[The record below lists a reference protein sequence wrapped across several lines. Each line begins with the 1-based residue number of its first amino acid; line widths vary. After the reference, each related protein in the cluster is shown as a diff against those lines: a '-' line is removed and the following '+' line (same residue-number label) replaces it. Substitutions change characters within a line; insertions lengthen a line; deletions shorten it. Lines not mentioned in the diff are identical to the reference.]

1 MDPKKQRMIGLLVGT
16 GFSLW
21 AAWKLS
27 KCSCLG
33 SAEAKKK
40 DARDEL
46 QREYLDYRLLA
57 DENPYYSGQD
67 RVPSQRKKA
76 RQQKPADERQVTQA
90 ARKEAQNNRHL
101 LLPQFAGQE
110 STRDQRSRVS
120 AVVET
125 ANVLSKN
132 KKERRRLAAVS
143 AVVETANVISKKEC
157 RREQAAAAAAAYC
170 ETVDSYIRTRHDFD
184 SAEPTALWVAIRHVK
199 QNCPSPPGAS
209 CASVLGAAHHA
220 FEFRDGHVRLLR
232 LTHTA
237 GLIGSSGTFA
247 ARGESAGGGRGAAR
261 KPTPTSGR
269 CAGPAR
275 RRPTPS
281 PSGRCCAK
289 PPAPPARTDRRT
301 TVRGAACAS
310 SSGTHATVA
319 LLPSAHARR
328 VPLAEV
334 DGSPGPRAGRGNG
347 GFRAECIVFFG
358 RNHACWRYGKGS
370 NICGGAGVGG

>member
-1 MDPKKQRMIGLLVGT
+1 MIGLLVGT

-209 CASVLGAAHHA
+209 CASVLGAAHDA
-220 FEFRDGHVRLLR
+220 FEVRDGHVRLLR
-232 LTHTA
+232 LTPYSGPDRVFGDFRCARRECRGRTW
-237 GLIGSSGTFA
+237 SSAQTYADQWQMCRACETKTYPFA
-247 ARGESAGGGRGAAR
+247 QRPLLRDAAGAAGADGPPHDR
-261 KPTPTSGR
+261 AR
-269 CAGPAR
+269 CGMCQLLGHP
-275 RRPTPS
+275 
-281 PSGRCCAK
+281 CN
-289 PPAPPARTDRRT
+289 RRT
-301 TVRGAACAS
+301 
-310 SSGTHATVA
+310 
-319 LLPSAHARR
+319 P
-328 VPLAEV
+328 AE
-334 DGSPGPRAGRGNG
+334 
-347 GFRAECIVFFG
+347 
-358 RNHACWRYGKGS
+358 
-370 NICGGAGVGG
+370 